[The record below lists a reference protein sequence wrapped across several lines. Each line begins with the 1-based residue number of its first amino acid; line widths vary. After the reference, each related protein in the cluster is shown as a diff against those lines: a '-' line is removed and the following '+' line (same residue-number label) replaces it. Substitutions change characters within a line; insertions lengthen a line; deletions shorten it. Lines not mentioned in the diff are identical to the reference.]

1 MSERI
6 QRKPIYVYNRDR
18 QTFLATHAT
27 MKTGIIAWLFGLCG
41 KTKRWAQLGS
51 GLWIVA
57 CRFAHTVGVTF
68 PIDVIFLNQ
77 ENRVVCVE
85 EHVRPFR
92 VVRAARNVSSV
103 LELPPHTIYRSGTVV
118 GDRFEIRHTR

>member
-1 MSERI
+1 MSDPI
-6 QRKPIYVYNRDR
+6 SDNPIYVYNRDK

-27 MKTGIIAWLFGLCG
+27 MKTGIVGWLFGLCG

-77 ENRVVCVE
+77 ENRVVYVQ

-92 VVRAARNVSSV
+92 VVRAASNASSV

-118 GDRFEIRHTR
+118 GDQCEIKPAR